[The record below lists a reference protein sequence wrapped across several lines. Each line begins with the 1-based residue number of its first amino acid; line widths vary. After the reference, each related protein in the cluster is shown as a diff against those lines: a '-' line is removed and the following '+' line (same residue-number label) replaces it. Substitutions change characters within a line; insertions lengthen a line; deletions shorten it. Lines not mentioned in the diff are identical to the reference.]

1 MRVASAA
8 ERVLLKLG
16 GRAPDCGLGRASGSG
31 CPALGGQFEHWRI
44 MLARLIGGQCATAC
58 GPWRCAC
65 GPPVSAGPGSGVRP
79 VGSLIGRGHGLP
91 PRRCACTA
99 SCALVCASALAVAAA
114 ATSTVRR
121 IQGSSHLAT
130 AAAGNGG
137 GPRAAA
143 AVFSDFF
150 GTSGYAGYCKCR
162 LSSILQ
168 FQQVHATHP
177 CGRFGCLEMA
187 RDREGT
193 ALPLIHSP
201 WCASPCLQLSIRNVR
216 PHR

>member
-1 MRVASAA
+1 MRLPVAIGAVPA
-8 ERVLLKLG
+8 GLRFRR
-16 GRAPDCGLGRASGSG
+16 GRAPGF
-31 CPALGGQFEHWRI
+31 AL
-44 MLARLIGGQCATAC
+44 
-58 GPWRCAC
+58 
-65 GPPVSAGPGSGVRP
+65 
-79 VGSLIGRGHGLP
+79 LIGRGLP

-137 GPRAAA
+137 GPRAAEPCR
-143 AVFSDFF
+143 VLRFFWYFGLRRDCTYVDFPRSYSF
-150 GTSGYAGYCKCR
+150 NRFMRHT
-162 LSSILQ
+162 L
-168 FQQVHATHP
+168 